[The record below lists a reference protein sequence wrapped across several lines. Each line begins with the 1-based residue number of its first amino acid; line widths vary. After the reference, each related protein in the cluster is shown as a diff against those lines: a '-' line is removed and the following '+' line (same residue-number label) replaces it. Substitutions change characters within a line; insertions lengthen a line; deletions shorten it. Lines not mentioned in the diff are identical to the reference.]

1 MYIQYMFTSIENID
15 CLCGVRRVNICM
27 EFLGSTSTCISN
39 QTHSNSGAMFSWGG
53 GCLYKVNNTASQ
65 TGSQS
70 QSDRKQQEAFY
81 GLGRQ
86 G

>member
-53 GCLYKVNNTASQ
+53 GAVYIRLIILQVKLAANHSQ
-65 TGSQS
+65 IENSKRPFMG
-70 QSDRKQQEAFY
+70 
-81 GLGRQ
+81 
-86 G
+86 